1 MVPGGQV
8 QSQQYNAGTVV
19 ECFVKASCLA
29 SVEKC
34 HFGKFLLYFFIKS
47 CLFVVY
53 SFHSP
58 QVLLEFCSFM
68 QLSAVSFLFFFF
80 SFFFFF

>member
-19 ECFVKASCLA
+19 EYFVKASCLA

-34 HFGKFLLYFFIKS
+34 HFGKSFYLFLFKS
-47 CLFVVY
+47 CLF
-53 SFHSP
+53 
-58 QVLLEFCSFM
+58 
-68 QLSAVSFLFFFF
+68 FFFF
-80 SFFFFF
+80 RLFVSFSPGAVGVL

>member
-19 ECFVKASCLA
+19 EYFVKASCLA

-34 HFGKFLLYFFIKS
+34 HFGKSFYLFLFKS
-47 CLFVVY
+47 CLFFVY

-68 QLSAVSFLFFFF
+68 QLSAVSFILFF
-80 SFFFFF
+80 

>member
-34 HFGKFLLYFFIKS
+34 HFGKFLFYFLLSLVF
-47 CLFVVY
+47 FVVY

-68 QLSAVSFLFFFF
+68 QLSAFFLFFCF
-80 SFFFFF
+80 